1 MTYTYCCVYSARL
14 LMIDRQPVRNMYS
27 FIPKNKYEKL
37 VHLVAF
43 IIRIYHDA
51 RSPERQILYLFFVGD
66 NRSLKCHISRYTFV
80 GQAPILDGL
89 PHVINRNLQHWVCF
103 TGGPAAISARKLSK
117 YFSSPASSPTLLKRN
132 KPYFL
137 EEHLFLNFTINYMP
151 QSSATL
157 RGTATLLSL
166 LSQLDSSPYFPPYS

>member
-1 MTYTYCCVYSARL
+1 MTACEQDQDVPSWSCSQAVRTYNIAVCTVLDSWWWTDNLSETCTVL
-14 LMIDRQPVRNMYS
+14 FQ
-27 FIPKNKYEKL
+27 KNKYEKL

-80 GQAPILDGL
+80 GQAPILDGI

-117 YFSSPASSPTLLKRN
+117 YFSSPASSPTLLTRN

-137 EEHLFLNFTINYMP
+137 EEHF
-151 QSSATL
+151 
-157 RGTATLLSL
+157 
-166 LSQLDSSPYFPPYS
+166 